1 MSLAGRSISSRS
13 RCSNQSSRSSGN
25 RSDLTGPSFAEPLG
39 RAIVPGSIVLVTVV
53 EIRAVVRMSVLV
65 DRAVVMNVAVR
76 MLVGVARIGVVVG
89 MQGAV
94 IVLVGQAFFHGFQ
107 TSRRSHHYTLSP
119 IGTPTEGTGVMTLG
133 RHRARLAGPIERGT
147 GITRRNQFCS

>member
-13 RCSNQSSRSSGN
+13 RCSNQWSRSSGS

-53 EIRAVVRMSVLV
+53 EIRAVVRMGVLV

-76 MLVGVARIGVVVG
+76 MLVGVARIGVVVRVH
-89 MQGAV
+89 GAV
-94 IVLVGQAFFHGFQ
+94 IVFVG
-107 TSRRSHHYTLSP
+107 
-119 IGTPTEGTGVMTLG
+119 
-133 RHRARLAGPIERGT
+133 
-147 GITRRNQFCS
+147 